1 MTGITPKTL
10 VRHELIGLRV
20 RVAESEDPTLSGREG
35 VVIDET
41 KKTLVLEDGKRR
53 IKLIKDQTRLEFALG
68 GKVVEVD
75 GKVLVGRPED
85 RIKKRFRS

>member
-20 RVAESEDPTLSGREG
+20 RVAESKDPTLSEREG
-35 VVIDET
+35 IVIDET
-41 KKTLVLEDGKRR
+41 KNTLVLEDGKKRVR
-53 IKLIKDQTRLEFALG
+53 VIKDQTRFEFALG

-75 GKVLVGRPED
+75 GKILVGRPED
-85 RIKKRFRS
+85 RIKKRFRN